1 MEDYNLN
8 EEYKSGSEGTEDG
21 NMEIRSEDEKKNF
34 NLNNEKLK
42 KKEK

>member
-8 EEYKSGSEGTEDG
+8 EEYKSGSEETEDG

-34 NLNNEKLK
+34 NRGGEKLK
-42 KKEK
+42 KKER

>member
-21 NMEIRSEDEKKNF
+21 NMEIRSEDEKKISI
-34 NLNNEKLK
+34 LIMKY
-42 KKEK
+42 